1 MDKIAL
7 EAIRLLFTDGG
18 AGWIVAVLLGLACL
32 HLHRENLR
40 ALEARIED
48 TGTTATALERASQ
61 TNAAVA
67 AALESRTR
75 VLEDLTRLSSEIAR
89 GVDRSD
95 ERSREKFDE
104 ILRRLGDAHWLAGPD
119 GPPTRR
125 PPA

>member
-7 EAIRLLFTDGG
+7 DALRLLFTDGG
-18 AGWIVAVLLGLACL
+18 AGWIVAVLLGIVCL
-32 HLHRENLR
+32 HLYREGLR
-40 ALEARIED
+40 AFEARIED
-48 TGTTATALERASQ
+48 TGATATALERASQ

-104 ILRRLGDAHWLAGPD
+104 ILRRMGELRPLQ
-119 GPPTRR
+119 RR
-125 PPA
+125 

>member
-1 MDKIAL
+1 MDAIAL
-7 EAIRLLFTDGG
+7 EAVRLLFSAGG
-18 AGWIVAVLLGLACL
+18 TGWIVAVLLGLACL

-40 ALEARIED
+40 ALEARIEE

-104 ILRRLGDAHWLAGPD
+104 ILRRINEIRLVGKA
-119 GPPTRR
+119 
-125 PPA
+125 

>member
-40 ALEARIED
+40 ALEARIEE
-48 TGTTATALERASQ
+48 TGATATALERASQ

-104 ILRRLGDAHWLAGPD
+104 ILRRMGEVRLIG
-119 GPPTRR
+119 RS
-125 PPA
+125 

>member
-7 EAIRLLFTDGG
+7 EAARLLFTDGG

-32 HLHRENLR
+32 HLHRGNLK

-75 VLEDLTRLSSEIAR
+75 VLEDLTRLASEIAR
-89 GVDRSD
+89 GVDRND

-104 ILRRLGDAHWLAGPD
+104 ILRRLGSV
-119 GPPTRR
+119 PTSGRS
-125 PPA
+125 

>member
-7 EAIRLLFTDGG
+7 EALRLLFTDGG
-18 AGWIVAVLLGLACL
+18 AGWVVAVLLGLACL
-32 HLHRENLR
+32 HLHRESLR

-48 TGTTATALERASQ
+48 TGATATALERASQ

-95 ERSREKFDE
+95 ERAREKFDE
-104 ILRRLGDAHWLAGPD
+104 ILRRINEPRRLG
-119 GPPTRR
+119 RS
-125 PPA
+125 